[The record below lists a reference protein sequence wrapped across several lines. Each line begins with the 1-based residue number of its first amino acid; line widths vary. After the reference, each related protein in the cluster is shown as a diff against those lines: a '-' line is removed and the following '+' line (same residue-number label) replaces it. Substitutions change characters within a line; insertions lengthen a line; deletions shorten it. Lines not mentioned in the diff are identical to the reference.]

1 MHFLCKCNRNPRFMP
16 FALSPAKIRG
26 ARTRQGSRR
35 CPAKDG
41 RLRRAFRLSFGR
53 DFLGYFSVFC
63 RLRQGWRVRG
73 ALRSA
78 GGWRLRGGAGLCWR
92 VAAEGVS
99 FSLHRAG
106 WRLRGG
112 AKFRWRV
119 AAEGASFALRR
130 AGWRLRGGA
139 KFRWRVAAE
148 GVSFA
153 LRRAGGWLRGG
164 AKFRWRVAAEGG
176 GCALRRAGCCVGA
189 GPAGRCGRFSCF
201 AHAPLIK
208 KSGQKRNH
216 GLLRPAFPSGWS
228 A

>member
-1 MHFLCKCNRNPRFMP
+1 MHFLCKCNRNPPFMP
-16 FALSPAKIRG
+16 FYPFARQNTRRSHTAGEQALSAKG
-26 ARTRQGSRR
+26 
-35 CPAKDG
+35 G

-78 GGWRLRGGAGLCWR
+78 GGWRLHGGAGFSLACCSGWCFLRFTPRGCWRLRGGAGFCWR

-99 FSLHRAG
+99 S
-106 WRLRGG
+106 
-112 AKFRWRV
+112 
-119 AAEGASFALRR
+119 
-130 AGWRLRGGA
+130 
-139 KFRWRVAAE
+139 
-148 GVSFA
+148 A

-164 AKFRWRVAAEGG
+164 AKFRWRVAAEGVSF
-176 GCALRRAGCCVGA
+176 ALRRAGCCVGA

-208 KSGQKRNH
+208 KSGQKRNQ
-216 GLLRPAFPSGWS
+216 GLL
-228 A
+228 

>member
-73 ALRSA
+73 ALRRA
-78 GGWRLRGGAGLCWR
+78 GAGAGYRRLRGGT
-92 VAAEGVS
+92 
-99 FSLHRAG
+99 
-106 WRLRGG
+106 
-112 AKFRWRV
+112 KFRWRV
-119 AAEGASFALRR
+119 AAEGASSVLRR
-130 AGWRLRGGA
+130 AGWWLRGGAGLSLACCSGWCFLRFTPRGCWRLRGGA
-139 KFRWRVAAE
+139 GLCLRAAPE
-148 GVSFA
+148 AASFA
-153 LRRAGGWLRGG
+153 LRRA
-164 AKFRWRVAAEGG
+164 V
-176 GCALRRAGCCVGA
+176 CCVGA

-208 KSGQKRNH
+208 KSGQKRNQ
-216 GLLRPAFPSGWS
+216 GLL
-228 A
+228 